1 VSAAYAAPW
10 CKADCMHS
18 VDATTEQ
25 MIRSVLAYA
34 ENRLRLDP
42 VPLDKGSRDP
52 AELDVALGG
61 LLGEDPHDPDQVLG
75 VYAAFLAPAVIS
87 ADSPR
92 FLGFIP
98 AAPTKA
104 SLLFD
109 MLISCASI
117 QGISWLEAAGAI
129 HAENQV
135 LRMLADR
142 AGLPASAGGCF
153 VSGGSAANLSALAV
167 AREMAKRRVSA
178 GTPGRA
184 GQTRPARRWRALVG
198 ADSHSSIHNT
208 LRLLEMDAL
217 VVPSAD
223 HRLTG
228 AAARAAI
235 EADGDPGSLALV
247 VATSGTTNAGII
259 DDLAGLAEVAREY
272 GLWLHVDGAYG
283 GAGLFAPSVR
293 PAYAGIEHADSF
305 VVDPHKWLFAPF
317 DCAALLYRD
326 PALARS
332 VHTQN
337 AGYLDVIHE
346 RPGEWN
352 PTDYAYHLTRRARGL
367 PLWFSLCVYGIRA
380 YGEAIET
387 AIALAQQA
395 AEEISGRD
403 YLELVREPSL
413 SVVLFRRHGW
423 GPEDYARWAD
433 ALLQDQVAFLPP
445 TTWEGETVARFAFLH
460 PQTSMD
466 LVRQILDRMAP

>member
-1 VSAAYAAPW
+1 MRSVSD
-10 CKADCMHS
+10 KHGVSDMHS

-42 VPLDKGSRDP
+42 VPLDEGSRDP
-52 AELDVALGG
+52 AELELAVRG
-61 LLGEDPHDPDQVLG
+61 LLGDQPHNPDQVLG
-75 VYAAFLAPAVIS
+75 VYTSCLAPAVIS

-104 SLLFD
+104 ALLFD

-135 LRMLADR
+135 LRLIADR
-142 AGLPASAGGCF
+142 AGLPVGAGGCF

-167 AREMAKRRVSA
+167 AREVAKRRGGAA
-178 GTPGRA
+178 GTA
-184 GQTRPARRWRALVG
+184 GTGRRWRVAVSTD
-198 ADSHSSIHNT
+198 AHSSIAST
-208 LRLLEMDAL
+208 LRILEMDPL
-217 VVPSAD
+217 TVRTDD

-228 AAARAAI
+228 AALRVAI
-235 EADGDPGSLALV
+235 EADGDPSSIAAV

-259 DDLAGLAEVAREY
+259 DDLAGVAVVCREL
-272 GLWLHVDGAYG
+272 GAWFHVDGAYG

-293 PAYAGIEHADSF
+293 SAYDGVEYADSF
-305 VVDPHKWLFAPF
+305 IVDPHKWLFAPF

-332 VHTQN
+332 VHKQD
-337 AGYLDVIHE
+337 ASYLDVIHDN
-346 RPGEWN
+346 PAEWN

-367 PLWFSLCVYGIRA
+367 PLWFSLAVYGTAA
-380 YGEAIET
+380 YSDAIE
-387 AIALAQQA
+387 ASISLAREAA
-395 AEEISGRD
+395 AEIADRD
-403 YLELVREPSL
+403 YLELIREPQL
-413 SVVLFRRHGW
+413 GVVLFRRKGW
-423 GPEDYARWAD
+423 APAQYTDWAD
-433 ALLQDQVAFLPP
+433 RLLHDQVAFIPP
-445 TTWEGETVARFAFLH
+445 SAWEGETVARFAFLH
-460 PQTSMD
+460 PHTTIE
-466 LVRQILDRMAP
+466 LVREILERMR